1 MVRHDAI
8 VIGAGLNGLTAA
20 AHLARAG
27 LKVLVLDRNGR
38 AGGTAAMRAVEPGF
52 FLPAWSLRGALID
65 PATYAGLGLAEAG
78 LRVRAVDAGVSWFGP
93 GEWTASFSA
102 GTAQRAEFA
111 RHAHEDGDAWRRY
124 RRDML
129 RLADVVT
136 PALTT
141 AFPQPG
147 EAGLSAFGRRLGFAS
162 ELAAWPRTDMAAKL
176 DIWTESISTILDRYF
191 TSPLVKAHLA
201 GAALAGATVGPSS
214 PMSAWRLLVPFL
226 QGGADATEGSPR
238 LLLPVGGTDALVT
251 CLAGIVEAAGG
262 ELRMEAEVT
271 DVKLRDRQVRGVVLA
286 DGEEIAAPVI
296 ISDLDFKRTILGLF
310 QWKDIPG
317 DLVEAAG
324 RFRMKGTTAKL
335 NLALDR
341 QPRIEGVPR
350 DCPALAGGLRL
361 MGSLAEQDKAH
372 ACWHMNVVPQNP
384 ELSVFLPS
392 LVDPALAPPGKHV
405 MSVLVNWVPETP
417 HDGPWTEEKKNRLT
431 EAVLEKL
438 ETAMPGLRE
447 TVRAQEMWLPHEVEN
462 ETGITS
468 GDLDQ
473 GEMTLDQMFFNR
485 PTPFGAPGGGYATP
499 LKNFYLCSQSTH
511 PGSLLPARA
520 GANTAAA
527 ILASMKRR
535 QGA

>member
-1 MVRHDAI
+1 
-8 VIGAGLNGLTAA
+8 
-20 AHLARAG
+20 
-27 LKVLVLDRNGR
+27 
-38 AGGTAAMRAVEPGF
+38 
-52 FLPAWSLRGALID
+52 
-65 PATYAGLGLAEAG
+65 
-78 LRVRAVDAGVSWFGP
+78 
-93 GEWTASFSA
+93 
-102 GTAQRAEFA
+102 
-111 RHAHEDGDAWRRY
+111 
-124 RRDML
+124 
-129 RLADVVT
+129 
-136 PALTT
+136 
-141 AFPQPG
+141 
-147 EAGLSAFGRRLGFAS
+147 
-162 ELAAWPRTDMAAKL
+162 
-176 DIWTESISTILDRYF
+176 
-191 TSPLVKAHLA
+191 
-201 GAALAGATVGPSS
+201 
-214 PMSAWRLLVPFL
+214 
-226 QGGADATEGSPR
+226 
-238 LLLPVGGTDALVT
+238 VGGTDALVT

-417 HDGPWTEEKKNRLT
+417 HDGPWTDEKKSRLT
-431 EAVLEKL
+431 DAVLEKL

-447 TVRAQEMWLPHEVEN
+447 TVRTQEMWLPHEVEN